1 MINRKPLIL
10 RIILIILC
18 LALCAL
24 FTFFFPWLRNNC
36 KIPITDGMSKTF
48 KMMDAIGSFLCAIFA
63 IVETTNIILGYGYSV
78 SEHKSVNKIRFIIPN
93 NQCWRKTK
101 YVGIDIS
108 GLSVD
113 SIKEV

>member
-10 RIILIILC
+10 RIMLIILC

-36 KIPITDGMSKTF
+36 KIPITDGMSKAF

-63 IVETTNIILGYGYSV
+63 IVEATNIIIGHGFSV
-78 SEHKSVNKIRFIIPN
+78 SEHKPVNKIRFIIPN
-93 NQCWRKTK
+93 NQ
-101 YVGIDIS
+101 
-108 GLSVD
+108 
-113 SIKEV
+113 